1 MAEVTF
7 IYEGVST
14 TIICNIDEKI
24 RNICLKYNYLYL
36 ICSKCHLFLNNY

>member
-14 TIICNIDEKI
+14 TIMCNIDEKI
-24 RNICLKYNYLYL
+24 RNICNTINTLVF
-36 ICSKCHLFLNNY
+36 HTNNLEK